1 MICIL
6 PDSITLAGTQHPI
19 RTDFRV
25 VLRIFA
31 AWGDPAL
38 SDEEKCAVCLLNIYR
53 HPERLTADIG
63 QEAVREAYRFCAHGE
78 EPGEDTRPRIL
89 DWVHDERILIPAVS
103 RVAGVADVRALPYL
117 HWWTFLGLFGE
128 IREGLFS
135 TVLHIRQKQAEGK
148 RLDKWEES
156 FLRKNR
162 SLVVLR
168 TPEEQSAIAETE
180 AFLRTIL

>member
-1 MICIL
+1 MIGYL
-6 PDSITLAGTQHPI
+6 PDSITLAGVQHPI

-38 SDEEKCAVCLLNIYR
+38 TDQEKCAVCLLNLYE
-53 HPERLTADIG
+53 HPEEITADIG

-78 EPGEDTRPRIL
+78 ESKEDNRPKLL

-103 RVAGVADVRALPYL
+103 KAAGVADVRALPYL

-128 IREGLFS
+128 ISEGLFS

-148 RLDKWEES
+148 NLDKWEEA
-156 FLRKNR
+156 FLRKNK

-168 TPEEQSAIAETE
+168 SAEEQAAIDETE
-180 AFLRTIL
+180 AFLKTIL